1 MKKVI
6 SLLLVVV
13 ICCTCLFG
21 CGKQTPPETEPPIQE
36 QPTETPTSPVEDPTE
51 PSVTEPENPV
61 APTNRD
67 ILVSDFY
74 AKFIDAMNASHEKDN
89 YMVSPASLKMAFV
102 LAAAGANGETLDKIV
117 NEMGYESLD
126 EYLQWADGMNKK
138 AAAIAEL
145 KNINT
150 FMPVDTP
157 EYSIGYGIWHNIDA
171 GGKILDSY
179 IDSVTPLG
187 ATVDNLRG
195 DDLMPEINNW
205 INQKTNQMIPQMFN
219 RPLNN
224 SSNVLVNTIYLKA
237 FWKNAFAE
245 HGTQE
250 RDFTD
255 IDGNVVQK
263 ESMVQ
268 TSKNMY
274 YGDENTQIA
283 ILDLGYGF
291 KMAVVLGDNT
301 DIWNKISQ
309 AQEKKLFVQ
318 LPKFEIE
325 TTIEDELTDFLINTD
340 LGIAFTSDADFS
352 KMTDVDIL
360 IDTVLQKTKI
370 EVKEDG
376 LEAAAATAIIM
387 KNDGMIVEEPEE
399 IIDFIADRPFTFY
412 IYAEDD
418 MLTNPEL
425 LFYGQYVR

>member
-74 AKFIDAMNASHEKDN
+74 AKFIDAMNASYEKDN

-150 FMPVDTP
+150 FMPVNTP

-179 IDSVTPLG
+179 IDAVTPLG

-205 INQKTNQMIPQMFN
+205 ISQKTNQMIPQMFN
-219 RPLNN
+219 LDDKKSP
-224 SSNVLVNTIYLKA
+224 
-237 FWKNAFAE
+237 
-245 HGTQE
+245 
-250 RDFTD
+250 
-255 IDGNVVQK
+255 
-263 ESMVQ
+263 
-268 TSKNMY
+268 TSASCTRK
-274 YGDENTQIA
+274 
-283 ILDLGYGF
+283 
-291 KMAVVLGDNT
+291 
-301 DIWNKISQ
+301 W
-309 AQEKKLFVQ
+309 
-318 LPKFEIE
+318 
-325 TTIEDELTDFLINTD
+325 
-340 LGIAFTSDADFS
+340 
-352 KMTDVDIL
+352 
-360 IDTVLQKTKI
+360 
-370 EVKEDG
+370 
-376 LEAAAATAIIM
+376 
-387 KNDGMIVEEPEE
+387 
-399 IIDFIADRPFTFY
+399 
-412 IYAEDD
+412 
-418 MLTNPEL
+418 
-425 LFYGQYVR
+425 

>member
-1 MKKVI
+1 M
-6 SLLLVVV
+6 
-13 ICCTCLFG
+13 
-21 CGKQTPPETEPPIQE
+21 
-36 QPTETPTSPVEDPTE
+36 
-51 PSVTEPENPV
+51 
-61 APTNRD
+61 
-67 ILVSDFY
+67 
-74 AKFIDAMNASHEKDN
+74 
-89 YMVSPASLKMAFV
+89 
-102 LAAAGANGETLDKIV
+102 
-117 NEMGYESLD
+117 
-126 EYLQWADGMNKK
+126 
-138 AAAIAEL
+138 
-145 KNINT
+145 
-150 FMPVDTP
+150 
-157 EYSIGYGIWHNIDA
+157 
-171 GGKILDSY
+171 
-179 IDSVTPLG
+179 
-187 ATVDNLRG
+187 
-195 DDLMPEINNW
+195 
-205 INQKTNQMIPQMFN
+205 
-219 RPLNN
+219 
-224 SSNVLVNTIYLKA
+224 KA

-309 AQEKKLFVQ
+309 AQEKKLFIQ

-376 LEAAAATAIIM
+376 LEAAAATAIVM
-387 KNDGMIVEEPEE
+387 KNESMIVEEPEE